1 MAFQSNHL
9 VNVWNKWVALYIII
23 SSYKNS
29 GNNFPG
35 WFNPMIVLE
44 SLRLIQTLIETLFGS
59 LEPRNDDMGVLR
71 VLFAWRT
78 SMWDLPY
85 QLNIPNK

>member
-1 MAFQSNHL
+1 
-9 VNVWNKWVALYIII
+9 
-23 SSYKNS
+23 
-29 GNNFPG
+29 
-35 WFNPMIVLE
+35 MIMLE
-44 SLRLIQTLIETLFGS
+44 SLRLIQTLIETMFGS